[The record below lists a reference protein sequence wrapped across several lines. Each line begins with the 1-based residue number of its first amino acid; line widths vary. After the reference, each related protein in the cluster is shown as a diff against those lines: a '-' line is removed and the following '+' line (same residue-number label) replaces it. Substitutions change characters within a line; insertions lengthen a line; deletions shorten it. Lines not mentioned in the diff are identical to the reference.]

1 MTIEDSPSFN
11 ANTLKRWC
19 QVQRQTRTGSFSLGI
34 CRSEELSEAG
44 FTGFIGF
51 AGLGNVRWIARLQTG
66 GCGWEISPARKWERV
81 NPVCQ
86 LLVISY
92 QLSERI
98 VISKHWESLCFCLG
112 VSPLLQKKKESR
124 VKLAPTSTSP
134 YIFIEKTTET
144 QTFMLPRSFRLGAC
158 CLTILTLLRQIPML

>member
-1 MTIEDSPSFN
+1 MRDWGTCDESHDYKQEGAVGKSRRREN
-11 ANTLKRWC
+11 EK
-19 QVQRQTRTGSFSLGI
+19 
-34 CRSEELSEAG
+34 
-44 FTGFIGF
+44 
-51 AGLGNVRWIARLQTG
+51 GLT
-66 GCGWEISPARKWERV
+66 
-81 NPVCQ
+81 PVCQ